1 MRYTDKDFKYDNQY
15 VDPKRLVFVT
25 KEMALIDNLK
35 ERIKWLQS
43 DNCKLSDE
51 IRDRRITLYTNKL
64 KELYDTR
71 SWVYSITECD
81 L

>member
-71 SWVYSITECD
+71 S
-81 L
+81 